1 MDHIFITPFNSPRG
15 GATETVPPNLSRN
28 SNDGYNR
35 VLRPSTSYSIRSP
48 LGVSLDTGRAKS
60 VRGQSTPPTP
70 ITSYAFS
77 DAPQS
82 GPTKTSGGAAYVRHA
97 AVAPSMALSA
107 NPGGTWR
114 AQSAATSPL
123 AKAWEATHSSGS
135 THPSG
140 SSHPSPRYHTSG
152 AGSYDRLHPSKSE
165 PGPEGFTEGSGV
177 RREGRPS
184 TDPPSPRP
192 ALTLGDVGTLRREGN
207 QSIDTLPPRPAMSPS
222 RTPPASPLAYTRIV
236 NNPSGV
242 AGARTAPSSTKTR
255 GVLYSAVR
263 PSTAGTAGGGG
274 GGGNAGG
281 MAAVAS
287 GNVVCGGLVGSSMS
301 TSARR
306 TVAHERRVSATTRL
320 NLGVS
325 GMQTAVSYHW
335 PQLGGQ

>member
-15 GATETVPPNLSRN
+15 GATDTVPPNLSRN

-35 VLRPSTSYSIRSP
+35 VLRPSISYSIRSP

-82 GPTKTSGGAAYVRHA
+82 GPTKTS
-97 AVAPSMALSA
+97 ALS
-107 NPGGTWR
+107 
-114 AQSAATSPL
+114 
-123 AKAWEATHSSGS
+123 
-135 THPSG
+135 
-140 SSHPSPRYHTSG
+140 
-152 AGSYDRLHPSKSE
+152 
-165 PGPEGFTEGSGV
+165 
-177 RREGRPS
+177 
-184 TDPPSPRP
+184 P
-192 ALTLGDVGTLRREGN
+192 A
-207 QSIDTLPPRPAMSPS
+207 

-242 AGARTAPSSTKTR
+242 AGARTASSSTKTR

-287 GNVVCGGLVGSSMS
+287 GNVVQLSAS
-301 TSARR
+301 TRP
-306 TVAHERRVSATTRL
+306 

-325 GMQTAVSYHW
+325 GMQVSKKGAVY
-335 PQLGGQ
+335 Q